1 MTTPKPKSIT
11 VTDNMN
17 TQPNSFIGTLSHP
30 GVFSKVT
37 GLNNATMKKL
47 ALCSPSLCALVRTA
61 LTVPVNVWT
70 NNMKGQRKP
79 PESNLTLSMGFVM
92 NRFLDAEASL
102 VVYAAANPDSDVA
115 KMQAAK
121 RQTSELIRNMLKKK

>member
-1 MTTPKPKSIT
+1 M
-11 VTDNMN
+11 D
-17 TQPNSFIGTLSHP
+17 TQPNLFSDILSHP
-30 GVFSKVT
+30 GVFDRVT
-37 GLNNATMKKL
+37 RLDNDTMKKL